1 MQLYPTSKYKRL
13 PRKLKKLKKKMKRKG
28 FINFVMEVVT
38 TDLENSLNHM
48 IRNIEELRYKAAK
61 TNFGEM
67 VTFDGLI
74 RKFER

>member
-1 MQLYPTSKYKRL
+1 MQLYPTSKYKRI
-13 PRKLKKLKKKMKRKG
+13 PRKLKKKMKRKG

-38 TDLENSLNHM
+38 ADLENSLNQM
-48 IRNIEELRYKAAK
+48 IRNIEELKYKAAK

-74 RKFER
+74 SKKKK